1 MNKALLRIRNRNNND
16 PTFEIIEDEEHN
28 EESDENDEEPEQSSI
43 NINVRHPNSKESPD
57 GWLSEP
63 KPQSGESNDVLLHI
77 ENNEQLDDEK
87 LNPTVIEYENVNFFI
102 DFRRYAE
109 ERRKSK
115 SLNKVHILQYLYIG
129 KSNIY
134 PLYTADPDRCELY
147 VTNSRQFKRKVHPLR
162 RCDGSLYFNISYNKM
177 NVSVS
182 AGLLFAVVFI
192 NNGKYEDDR
201 IVEYIDGNESNFSP
215 YNIEYIKKIQLNN
228 EPMIT
233 PFNVDI
239 VMRNFVKSAFLKYTE
254 GRPFIKAPD
263 VMIPYFKDVL
273 YKIRVLNYI
282 VKSRSFND
290 SIREKFINAFYN
302 CYLTI

>member
-28 EESDENDEEPEQSSI
+28 EESDENDAEPEQSSI
-43 NINVRHPNSKESPD
+43 NINVRHPNSKEQ
-57 GWLSEP
+57 LSEP
-63 KPQSGESNDVLLHI
+63 KPLCGESPDGSNDVLLHI
-77 ENNEQLDDEK
+77 EGNEQLDDEK

-102 DFRRYAE
+102 DFKRYAE

-115 SLNKVHILQYLYIG
+115 GLNKINILQYLYIG

-302 CYLTI
+302 YYLTI